1 MDSPIRHT
9 AVRPLL
15 PPRVAEG
22 RAELDEALLH
32 LAERLLSATRPEDA
46 AAVLVEAVVAG
57 YGFPRA
63 VVLGNVS
70 GLLGCL
76 AAHGTLAPSAGLGRS
91 DVVVLAHEQE
101 VTQVVSGLDLAAE
114 PWLTRMLP
122 AGSDVIVVPL
132 RVAQQSLGAV
142 LVQIPMTLRGQQ
154 GRRLL
159 LEVERSA
166 RYAALAIQRE
176 QRLAQLQ
183 RLAAT
188 DDLTM
193 IANRRSFTS
202 ALDREIARSLRH
214 GEPMSLVLLDLDHFK
229 QINDVYGHP
238 AGDEALRNV
247 AAALTVASRTLDTP
261 ARYGGEE
268 FAVILP
274 DCDAAQS
281 LVIADRLRAAVSQA
295 PAPTTLTASA
305 GVATFP
311 LQAGNAEELII
322 AADDA
327 LLEAKRSGR
336 DRTVV
341 SVARTTSPRTGAP
354 GPGLPPEGADA
365 S

>member
-1 MDSPIRHT
+1 MDSLSRRPE
-9 AVRPLL
+9 VRPLL
-15 PPRVAEG
+15 PPRVAAG
-22 RAELDEALLH
+22 RAELDGVLLG
-32 LAERLLSATRPEDA
+32 LAEQLLAAARPEEA
-46 AAVLVEAVVAG
+46 AAALVDVVVSA

-70 GLLGCL
+70 GLLGSL
-76 AAHGTLAPSAGLGRS
+76 AAHGTLTPSAGLGRS

-101 VTQVVSGLDLAAE
+101 VTQVLAGLDQAAE
-114 PWLTRMLP
+114 PWLTAMLP
-122 AGSDVIVVPL
+122 AGSDVIIVPL

-142 LVQIPMTLRGQQ
+142 LVQIPMMLRGQQ

-166 RYAALAIQRE
+166 RYAALAIHRE

-193 IANRRSFTS
+193 IANRRSFTAS
-202 ALDREIARSLRH
+202 LDREIARSLRH

-229 QINDVYGHP
+229 QINDVHGHP

-274 DCDAAQS
+274 DCDARQS
-281 LVIADRLRAAVSQA
+281 VIIADRLRAAVGQA
-295 PAPTTLTASA
+295 PAPTPLTASA

-311 LQAGNAEELII
+311 SQASNAEELIA
-322 AADDA
+322 AADGA
-327 LLEAKRSGR
+327 LLQAKRSGR
-336 DRTVV
+336 DRTVA
-341 SVARTTSPRTGAP
+341 SVAHATPLRTSAPSPGR
-354 GPGLPPEGADA
+354 PPEGADT